1 MKTTASFGYW
11 AAGCSLVPLLIL
23 LWTPEQE
30 HLHASGP
37 ANTGHEKLSCND
49 CHLAAPGS
57 FRQQVQANIRHWLG
71 LRSKPADFQFQPVT
85 NTECLACHD
94 RPKDNHP
101 VHRFFEPRFAKA
113 RANISAHQCV
123 SCHREHQGT
132 RVTVDSTFC
141 SNCHQ
146 ELKIK
151 KDPLL
156 VFSHAQLINS
166 KKWTSCMSC
175 HDFHGNHIMK
185 VTTSLHKGMKQKQ
198 IIDYFNGGSSPYSK
212 NKHYT
217 AKEKNNE

>member
-94 RPKDNHP
+94 R
-101 VHRFFEPRFAKA
+101 
-113 RANISAHQCV
+113 
-123 SCHREHQGT
+123 
-132 RVTVDSTFC
+132 FC
-141 SNCHQ
+141 S
-146 ELKIK
+146 
-151 KDPLL
+151 
-156 VFSHAQLINS
+156 
-166 KKWTSCMSC
+166 
-175 HDFHGNHIMK
+175 
-185 VTTSLHKGMKQKQ
+185 
-198 IIDYFNGGSSPYSK
+198 YFNVLQRSL
-212 NKHYT
+212 
-217 AKEKNNE
+217 EKM